1 MVAALCRFA
10 DVDPLDKQFPL
21 ADERN
26 RLAQLADSSSRDPD
40 VCPDRDH

>member
-26 RLAQLADSSSRDPD
+26 SLASWRF
-40 VCPDRDH
+40 C